1 MKTRPRRASSK
12 RPSRPKPKGNGQ
24 PIRTRGSLANGRTVE
39 GAWGQSRVRV
49 PSRRR
54 RGRPRRAGV
63 RFLCFQPRG
72 RRPGETQGGGGVG
85 EGGGARGREGGGS
98 SAGRFRLRCLVVRAP
113 AVTPVWSPSASLS
126 LAVAGVRR
134 GGGGGCN
141 STLGCMAAAA
151 ATSVSVAAASGPS
164 SCTCGCAR
172 DWSVRCCVVSG
183 RGVGGR
189 CGRCVS
195 AGGGGSGGGRGSGW
209 SAVVV
214 GISGGA
220 SGSGRAAAPGSS
232 ALRRV
237 VRWKDSATVSCRFD
251 DSAVAV
257 VAA

>member
-1 MKTRPRRASSK
+1 MGSIQGAGSQPEAEGPTPAS
-12 RPSRPKPKGNGQ
+12 
-24 PIRTRGSLANGRTVE
+24 RGAVSLLPAE
-39 GAWGQSRVRV
+39 GPPTWG
-49 PSRRR
+49 
-54 RGRPRRAGV
+54 G
-63 RFLCFQPRG
+63 PRG
-72 RRPGETQGGGGVG
+72 GGGGGWRQGGGGS
-85 EGGGARGREGGGS
+85 A
-98 SAGRFRLRCLVVRAP
+98 AGRFRLRCLVVRAP
-113 AVTPVWSPSASLS
+113 AIAPVRSPSASLS
-126 LAVAGVRR
+126 LAVSGVRR

-141 STLGCMAAAA
+141 SALGCMAAAA
-151 ATSVSVAAASGPS
+151 AASVSVAAASGPS

-183 RGVGGR
+183 SGVGGR

-195 AGGGGSGGGRGSGW
+195 AGGGSGGGRGSGW

-251 DSAVAV
+251 DAAVAV